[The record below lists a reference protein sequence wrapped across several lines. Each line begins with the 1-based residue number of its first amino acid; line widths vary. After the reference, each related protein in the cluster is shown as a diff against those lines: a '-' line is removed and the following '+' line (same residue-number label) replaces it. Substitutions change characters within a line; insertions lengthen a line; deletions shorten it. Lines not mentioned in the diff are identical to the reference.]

1 MLSERDD
8 EHFIDVRYTLADEI
22 IFKMN
27 VLPGGLQL
35 KKYEDISFNRRNKL
49 NFYMSSQCD
58 TSKDKVTQYETFKA
72 YVNYYKVLEVK
83 KKLRC

>member
-1 MLSERDD
+1 MLSEQDD

-35 KKYEDISFNRRNKL
+35 KKYEDIYLTDEIS
-49 NFYMSSQCD
+49 
-58 TSKDKVTQYETFKA
+58 
-72 YVNYYKVLEVK
+72 
-83 KKLRC
+83 